1 VKQRQLVGVVA
12 GVAVVVAGSTVV
24 ALNWP
29 GGSSPPARIVDPGVA
44 AQPVAAQPV
53 AAEAPVVDNGDS
65 GGEPAATSL
74 HSVDVPA
81 TGRRSVDVAKR
92 ATKPFSLLGL
102 TWSDPGLAVAGTV
115 QVRTRVAKSGAW
127 TPWQTLETQGMRGP
141 DVGAESKRTRRGGSE
156 PLWVGPSDGVAAR
169 IVGAGGTK
177 PLPAGLRLDL
187 IDPGKPATGAGKG
200 KSGGQGG
207 GFLGAPVDPSATP
220 VESPSA
226 SVAPSVPGPP
236 PVDRV
241 PLPSYTS
248 RKGWEADETIVKAP
262 PGIAPAVKVL
272 FVHHTAD
279 GATSP
284 DCTKSKAHVRAIQ
297 TYQVVGQG
305 WDDIGYN
312 FLVDS
317 CGTLFEG
324 RAGGVDK
331 AVIGAHTYG
340 FNTGSASIAVLGT
353 YTAGGVPTAARK
365 TIAQVAAARL
375 TAYGFDPASTGELTE
390 GAPDG
395 KFPLGTVVSF
405 SRISGHRDGDA
416 SDCPGNALYA
426 QLPALRVEASAQIL
440 ALKVNAPAGGVSS
453 GGKYY
458 VKGKA
463 TLSWTT
469 ATPSS
474 AVAKFEV
481 LVDGKPGAPL
491 AGTVRTG
498 SVTVPSGTH
507 TLQLRATHVSGN
519 AETSAAATVVSD
531 VTLPVVS
538 APWISLRT
546 GTVSTSAVPVTVNF
560 KATDNVKV
568 ASVSGTAPSAATL
581 APTATTWSA
590 SSKVGTAVT
599 FTVSAK
605 DLVGNAGKASV
616 VRTTVLQQETSA
628 KRTGTWTTKKV
639 SSHLTGKAL
648 VSSKKNTKLT
658 FTFTGRAAS
667 LIVGR
672 STKAGK
678 ADVYLD
684 GKKVSTIDT
693 KAGKTLY
700 RQAVWSRNVTAG
712 KHTVAVV
719 VLATSGRPGVTVDG
733 LSTIK

>member
-1 VKQRQLVGVVA
+1 VKQRQLVGVIA
-12 GVAVVVAGSTVV
+12 GAAVVVAGSTVV

-29 GGSSPPARIVDPGVA
+29 GGSSPPARIVDPVVA
-44 AQPVAAQPV
+44 ARPAA
-53 AAEAPVVDNGDS
+53 AGEPVVDDGAGKPVTS
-65 GGEPAATSL
+65 SL
-74 HSVDVPA
+74 HSVDIAPA
-81 TGRRSVDVAKR
+81 GGRTVDVAKR
-92 ATKPFSLLGL
+92 DTKPFSLLGL
-102 TWSDPGLAVAGTV
+102 TWTDPGLAVAGTV
-115 QVRTRVAKSGAW
+115 HVRTRAAESGAW
-127 TPWQTLETQGMRGP
+127 SPWQTLETRGMRGP
-141 DVGAESKRTRRGGSE
+141 DTGAESKRTLRGGSE

-169 IVGAGGTK
+169 IVGAKGTK
-177 PLPAGLRLDL
+177 PLPTGLRLDL
-187 IDPGKPATGAGKG
+187 IDPGKPAGG
-200 KSGGQGG
+200 SGGQGG
-207 GFLGAPVDPSATP
+207 GFVQDPIDPPATP
-220 VESPSA
+220 AESHSA
-226 SVAPSVPGPP
+226 SVAPSAPAPSSPVVVPP
-236 PVDRV
+236 PVGQV

-248 RKGWEADETIVKAP
+248 RKGWEADEKIVKAP
-262 PGIAPAVKVL
+262 PGIAPAVNVM

-279 GATSP
+279 GATVA

-340 FNTGSASIAVLGT
+340 FNTGSASVAVLGT
-353 YTAGGVPTAARK
+353 YTGGGVSTAARK

-390 GAPDG
+390 RASDG
-395 KFPLGTVVSF
+395 KFPLGTVVKF
-405 SRISGHRDGDA
+405 PRISGHRDGDA
-416 SDCPGNALYA
+416 SECPGDALYA
-426 QLPALRVEASAQIL
+426 QLPDLRVEASAKIL
-440 ALKVNAPAGGVSS
+440 ALKANAPTGGVSS

-463 TLSWTT
+463 TLAWTT
-469 ATPSS
+469 ATPSTS
-474 AVAKFEV
+474 VAKFEL
-481 LVDGKPGAPL
+481 LVDGKAGAPL
-491 AGTVRTG
+491 AGTIRTG
-498 SVTVPSGTH
+498 SVTVPSGPH
-507 TLQLRATHVSGN
+507 TLQVRATHVSGN
-519 AETSAAATVVSD
+519 TETTAAATVVSD
-531 VTLPVVS
+531 LTLPVIS

-546 GTVSTSAVPVTVNF
+546 GTVSTTAVPVTVNF

-568 ASVSGTAPSAATL
+568 ASVSGTAPSAAKL
-581 APTATTWSA
+581 ASTATTWPV
-590 SSKVGTAVT
+590 SSKVGSAVT

-616 VRTTVLQQETSA
+616 VRTTMLQQETSA

-639 SSHLTGKAL
+639 SSHLNGKAL
-648 VSSKKNTKLT
+648 SSAKKNTRLT

-672 STKAGK
+672 STKSGK

-693 KAGKTLY
+693 KASKTLY
-700 RQAVWSRNVTAG
+700 RQAIWSKNTSVG
-712 KHTVAVV
+712 KHTVTVV
-719 VLATSGRPGVTVDG
+719 VRATSGRPGVTVDG
-733 LSTIK
+733 LSFIK